1 MLASNS
7 RLENGTPLI
16 LEPAGGEKNENKK
29 CEKQEKLTK
38 DKDIPKN
45 HVLAFARVYSG
56 SIKKGQQLYVLGP
69 KHDPRETPC
78 QNMAPSDAQDPS
90 LSNR

>member
-16 LEPAGGEKNENKK
+16 LEPAVREKNENENG
-29 CEKQEKLTK
+29 EKQEKLTK

-78 QNMAPSDAQDPS
+78 KDIAPLDSQDPS